1 MIRPIARTALAV
13 FAAAGVAACSDIGS
27 PQRAGDLYEWRLV
40 SGSDTLHYHWP
51 EGALPVRFWVE
62 DVNGMPAHLEAA
74 VAAWRGA
81 FLYREFDGTIVAD
94 SSDADVIVRGTSA
107 SGSGVLLA
115 SSPECQGA
123 TDVVIDVEAKTL
135 ELPIRVYVSPRF
147 DPAGAATQ
155 RCLALTTI
163 HEVGHALGIFRHST
177 DANDIMYFDPQVTGL
192 SERDRATAEVVYH
205 VPPTITATRGQ

>member
-1 MIRPIARTALAV
+1 MMRRIARTAV
-13 FAAAGVAACSDIGS
+13 AAAAVAGLACSDIGS

-40 SGSDTLHYHWP
+40 DGADTLHYHWP
-51 EGALPVRFWVE
+51 EAALPVRFWVE

-74 VAAWRGA
+74 IDAWREA

-123 TDVVIDVEAKTL
+123 TDVVIDVEAMTL
-135 ELPIRVYVSPRF
+135 ELPIRIYVSPRF

-163 HEVGHALGIFRHST
+163 HEVGHSLGIFRHST
-177 DANDIMYFDPQVTGL
+177 NANDIMYFDPQVPGL

-205 VPPTITATRGQ
+205 VRPTITATPRQ

>member
-1 MIRPIARTALAV
+1 MTRRTTAAALA
-13 FAAAGVAACSDIGS
+13 AAAALAGLACSDIGS

-40 SGSDTLHYHWP
+40 SGTDTLHYHWAA
-51 EGALPVRFWVE
+51 GSLPVRFWVE
-62 DVNGMPAHLEAA
+62 DVNSMPAHLDAA
-74 VAAWRGA
+74 ISAWRGA
-81 FLYREFDGTIVAD
+81 FLYREFDGTVVAD

-123 TDVVIDVEAKTL
+123 TDVVIDVEARTL

-177 DANDIMYFDPQVTGL
+177 NANDIMYFDPQVTTL